1 MEDVHQ
7 ISIDALKRHVDKH
20 DVTAKVQ
27 FVYMS
32 KSSKTQQKDLFE
44 ESGFDRFL
52 QYPIKTNDLRN
63 LVNY

>member
-1 MEDVHQ
+1 VEDVHQ